1 MPRLTG
7 DDGPRAI
14 SVGCV
19 LVSTID
25 TTEEEVGFFPPS
37 VILLIDPPVPPP
49 HSITKRTE
57 ERPMVSLESRPAFKG
72 VANKRAFTC
81 VRLLYINLYLVVA
94 ILFNLKRSRD
104 DETGKYKKYARNSR
118 SKGA

>member
-25 TTEEEVGFFPPS
+25 TAVEEEVGFSPPS
-37 VILLIDPPVPPP
+37 VILLIYPAPPP

-57 ERPMVSLESRPAFKG
+57 ERPMVSLESRPTFKG